1 MKNKNNIDYCKKISD
16 EIQRRYNYTINIPN
30 INTIKRKTNNI
41 TYQRAIINK
50 LKSYIV
56 VLYYFIIVWN

>member
-1 MKNKNNIDYCKKISD
+1 MKNKNNIDYSKKISD

>member
-50 LKSYIV
+50 LKNYIV
-56 VLYYFIIVWN
+56 V